1 MFVAV
6 AKVTLS
12 IPDSGSLKSKRH
24 VVHKVLDKVRA
35 RFNVSIA
42 EVEDLDLWQKATL
55 GIAAVAN
62 EHAFAQ
68 ESVSKVLKFID
79 DLYVAPVITC
89 STEVIPMGGDLY
101 GEGDPIQGAVARG
114 ARTLAEAEAARD
126 DGGEGGEDAEDV
138 AEPAPPRRGRSPGRP
153 APEGRAAGRG
163 GPANKGRRPMSPSE
177 RQRAIEDLRQRLRA
191 ARRAAARD
199 GDDER

>member
-79 DLYVAPVITC
+79 DLYVAPVIAC

-101 GEGDPIQGAVARG
+101 GEDDPMHGAVSRG
-114 ARTLAEAEAARD
+114 ARTLAEAEAARE
-126 DGGEGGEDAEDV
+126 DGG
-138 AEPAPPRRGRSPGRP
+138 AEPAPPRRGRSTGRP